1 MHTNVM
7 NRRKQP
13 HNRSDC
19 PAMITAAAVGM
30 HRRASAGQQLTS
42 NFSARNPRF
51 TSSHKAKAAS
61 SPALKFSNSP
71 HPPPTH
77 IRDQLVHAAAH
88 VMEDT
93 PARSYNVQVPLC
105 APLDHTER
113 FSRCCDVLARKPR
126 TELRRSPTA
135 TDDYGALTSR

>member
-51 TSSHKAKAAS
+51 TSSHKATAAS

-88 VMEDT
+88 VMGDT
-93 PARSYNVQVPLC
+93 PARSYNAQV
-105 APLDHTER
+105 R
-113 FSRCCDVLARKPR
+113 
-126 TELRRSPTA
+126 PTA